1 MTLSTTNIE
10 TDLPSKL
17 FNPSEAVRPS
27 KCLFSVHLNFENPN
41 LNQEIETAI
50 TSLSD
55 PITGKPLTRYD
66 NFDLSTKMKRKF
78 SL

>member
-17 FNPSEAVRPS
+17 FSPSEAVRPS

-41 LNQEIETAI
+41 LNQEIETAL
-50 TSLSD
+50 TLLSD
-55 PITGKPLTRYD
+55 LITGTLTRYD